1 MLKMNKKIVFLGAPD
16 GALDDAARE
25 RFHMLYLNEHTPKIV
40 ERPEVLQYYANKIVV
55 PSQELVDAGW
65 GWGGYDESGIFAM
78 DELWCEDGFDFMTL
92 YEDDEQVKV
101 LGAYD
106 TDEVVVRPTLAQWE
120 VGAKSPWI
128 KRIGLCKCREDENP
142 RDFHDY
148 WEFVH
153 APLALHTHIGAG
165 FYGQQHF
172 INTLVPNAVAWNGL
186 CILDYWSI
194 DAFRFAHFSRPSAQ
208 KEIQDDCKHFLDKFF
223 SMCGEEYVMKRW
235 DTYIPEIFDGYDG
248 FYRHQ

>member
-1 MLKMNKKIVFLGAPD
+1 MLKMNKKVVFLGTAT
-16 GALDDAARE
+16 GKTRE
-25 RFHMLYLNEHTPKIV
+25 QFHEYYLKEHCPRITAD
-40 ERPEVLQYYANKIVV
+40 ENVLQYYANNIVV
-55 PSQELVDAGW
+55 PSQALIDAGW

-78 DELWCEDGFDFMTL
+78 DELWVKDGFDFMSM
-92 YEDDEQVKV
+92 YEGEPEIKI
-101 LGAYD
+101 LSAYD
-106 TDEVVVRPTLAQWE
+106 TDEVVCRPTLAKWE
-120 VGAKSPWI
+120 VGTKSPWI

-142 RDFHDY
+142 RDFFDY

-235 DTYIPEIFDGYDG
+235 DAYIPEIFDSYDG
-248 FYRHQ
+248 YYRHS